1 MHCMQARDRQSRQYG
16 AQHAKNKVRGGSGRT
31 GAGAVEREGE
41 VGTVGGLVC
50 LVAVIVRSRS

>member
-41 VGTVGGLVC
+41 VGNGGGAC
-50 LVAVIVRSRS
+50 LPGGCDSKE